1 MRTGHSGER
10 RAGDD
15 GRGAGRD
22 AVWTFPWSRDGN
34 PLMDVGRPRAPSDRP
49 FHFFPEKK
57 SKQDLCTYLRQ
68 TWFGPGPLPG
78 TSLTREVRLPPLAPR
93 GALRGS
99 APLGHLCPSPPRAAT
114 CPSAAP
120 NPAAGSVWPSLAR
133 SLTRPT
139 WPWPLPAASP
149 AACHTEIFLGHVCRC
164 VHPTLSWDESRAL
177 DRVKYFEIKA
187 TCAYVRVGIYLL
199 KCSKRRPK
207 GCTLDLKCKRVSPC
221 RVEPPAALHGCPR
234 WENLSGGTF
243 SFLFIHF
250 CIVRIFFFYH
260 EYILH
265 FYNQEEL

>member
-1 MRTGHSGER
+1 MVARRKPSDGCGKTTRPLRPPLPFLSRKEIQTGFVHLFETNMVRSRPPARHFINQRGPPSSPR
-10 RAGDD
+10 PAGCPARI
-15 GRGAGRD
+15 GSPG
-22 AVWTFPWSRDGN
+22 
-34 PLMDVGRPRAPSDRP
+34 APS
-49 FHFFPEKK
+49 
-57 SKQDLCTYLRQ
+57 
-68 TWFGPGPLPG
+68 PL
-78 TSLTREVRLPPLAPR
+78 
-93 GALRGS
+93 
-99 APLGHLCPSPPRAAT
+99 RAAT

-120 NPAAGSVWPSLAR
+120 NPAAGRVWPSLAR

-221 RVEPPAALHGCPR
+221 RVEPLAALHGCPR